1 MKSKKKVLVLRA
13 APIYSDPR
21 VTKEVKAL
29 YEENYDISI
38 LYWERYD
45 IDRTS
50 EIGKYAKIIPIRISA
65 PMGGGIKNIFSFL
78 KWQIELYKK
87 IVQLSPDIIHAC
99 DLDTGLA
106 ASLAV
111 KKVKARFVYDIFDFY
126 ADRKAKLPEFL
137 RKQIRK
143 WELKVIE
150 RADGVII
157 CDEYRKKQIEGAK
170 YALLEVI
177 YNTPEDMV
185 GLKDSVEVEKLRKK
199 LGDYKL
205 IISYTGGLY
214 PIRDVVGFAEFVAK
228 KNDYAFLI
236 AGTGPDRKKI
246 EDIALRHKNIVYFGN
261 VPYRRALEIE
271 AASDLIV
278 ALYDPSVPNNKF
290 SSPNKLF
297 EAMMLGIP
305 VIVSKGT
312 SMDKLVKDI
321 GNGMV
326 VPYKDYVETENALIR
341 FENVKLREELGRNG
355 REAYEKK
362 YSWDSMKRRL
372 IELYKSITMQ
382 RK

>member
-1 MKSKKKVLVLRA
+1 MENKKKVLILRA

-21 VTKEVKAL
+21 VIKEVKAL
-29 YEENYDISI
+29 YEENYNISI

-45 IDRTS
+45 IGKTS
-50 EIGKYAKIIPIRISA
+50 ELGKYAKIIPIRIPA
-65 PMGGGIKNIFSFL
+65 PMGRGIKNTFSFL

-87 IVQLSPDIIHAC
+87 IVQFSPDIIHAC

-106 ASLAV
+106 AALAV
-111 KKVKARFVYDIFDFY
+111 KKVKARLVYDIFDFY
-126 ADRKAKLPEFL
+126 ADRKVKLPSFL
-137 RKQIRK
+137 REQIRK

-157 CDEYRKKQIEGAK
+157 CDEYRKKQIEGAR
-170 YALLEVI
+170 YTFLEVI

-185 GLKDSVEVEKLRKK
+185 GLKDSTEVEKLRKK
-199 LGDYKL
+199 FENYKL
-205 IISYTGGLY
+205 IISYTGGLH
-214 PIRDVVGFAEFVAK
+214 PIRDVVGFAEFISRK
-228 KNDYAFLI
+228 DDYAFLI
-236 AGTGPDRKKI
+236 AGAGPEREKI
-246 EDIALRHKNIVYFGN
+246 KDIASRHKNIVYFGN
-261 VPYRRALEIE
+261 VSYRRALEIE
-271 AASDLIV
+271 AASNLIV

-305 VIVSKGT
+305 IIVSKGT
-312 SMDKLVKDI
+312 SMDRLVKDI
-321 GNGMV
+321 GNGIV

-341 FENVKLREELGRNG
+341 FENVKLRKELGRNG

-372 IELYKSITMQ
+372 IKLYESITTQ
-382 RK
+382 GK